1 MGLGG
6 LPKLGALGRGEC
18 SLARRPRGLRK
29 EVVTLKSLS
38 KTTESSAG
46 LICSQETLALT
57 PADLVKSRGQPSA
70 SRPRCFARSVTYSG
84 ASLKGQCGRPS
95 LSRRPVHQ
103 SLYRA
108 RERRES
114 RVPFGPHPLRGY
126 KALDSRHSLAV
137 WLSKKPAASPVLAG
151 PGASPAGVEAP
162 EPQNPGQHNRV
173 TPPPAPR
180 PASPH
185 AMEKSRG
192 RSPA

>member
-1 MGLGG
+1 MGWAACESWA
-6 LPKLGALGRGEC
+6 PRGRGEC
-18 SLARRPRGLRK
+18 SLARRLASLRK
-29 EVVTLKSLS
+29 EVETLKSLS
-38 KTTESSAG
+38 KTIGSPAKLSY
-46 LICSQETLALT
+46 SQETLALT

-70 SRPRCFARSVTYSG
+70 WRPRCCARSVAYPG

-151 PGASPAGVEAP
+151 PEASPAGVETP
-162 EPQNPGQHNRV
+162 EPQGPGQHKRD

-185 AMEKSRG
+185 AMEKSR
-192 RSPA
+192 

>member
-1 MGLGG
+1 MGWAACESWA
-6 LPKLGALGRGEC
+6 PRGRGEC
-18 SLARRPRGLRK
+18 SLARRLASLRK

-38 KTTESSAG
+38 KTIESPAKLSR
-46 LICSQETLALT
+46 SQETPALT

-70 SRPRCFARSVTYSG
+70 LRPRCCARSVAYPG

-108 RERRES
+108 RECRES

-137 WLSKKPAASPVLAG
+137 WPSKKPAASPVLRTEGFARCRRDSG
-151 PGASPAGVEAP
+151 GSSPS
-162 EPQNPGQHNRV
+162 QHKRD
-173 TPPPAPR
+173 TPPPASR

-185 AMEKSRG
+185 AMEKSR
-192 RSPA
+192 